1 MALTMTSMLYL
12 NMASPATELTALVA
26 GLLGVLAALVGRTHL
41 LSREGKCACS
51 LNEPIPKDEPIE
63 GATAQETD
71 PLEAE
76 AEAPEAPEARATPAP
91 EARAAKR
98 R

>member
-1 MALTMTSMLYL
+1 
-12 NMASPATELTALVA
+12 MASPATELTALVA

-41 LSREGKCACS
+41 LCREGKCACS

-71 PLEAE
+71 PPEAEAE
-76 AEAPEAPEARATPAP
+76 AEAPEAPEATPAP
-91 EARAAKR
+91 EARATQAAKR

>member
-1 MALTMTSMLYL
+1 MLYL

-41 LSREGKCACS
+41 LCREGKCACS
-51 LNEPIPKDEPIE
+51 LNEPIPNEPIE

-71 PLEAE
+71 PEAE
-76 AEAPEAPEARATPAP
+76 AEAEAPEARATPAP

>member
-1 MALTMTSMLYL
+1 MTMTSMLYL

-41 LSREGKCACS
+41 LCREGKCACS
-51 LNEPIPKDEPIE
+51 LNEPIPKEPIE

-71 PLEAE
+71 PPEAE

-91 EARAAKR
+91 EARATQAAKR

>member
-1 MALTMTSMLYL
+1 MTMTSMLYL

-41 LSREGKCACS
+41 LCREGKCACS
-51 LNEPIPKDEPIE
+51 LNEPIPKEPIE

-71 PLEAE
+71 PPEAEAE

>member
-12 NMASPATELTALVA
+12 NMTSPATELTALVA

-41 LSREGKCACS
+41 LCREGKCACS
-51 LNEPIPKDEPIE
+51 LNEPIQPIE

-71 PLEAE
+71 PPEAE
-76 AEAPEAPEARATPAP
+76 AEAEAPEARATPAP
-91 EARAAKR
+91 EARATKR

>member
-1 MALTMTSMLYL
+1 MTMTSMLYL

-41 LSREGKCACS
+41 LCREGKCACS

-63 GATAQETD
+63 EATAQETD
-71 PLEAE
+71 PPEAE
-76 AEAPEAPEARATPAP
+76 AEVEAPEAPEARATPAP